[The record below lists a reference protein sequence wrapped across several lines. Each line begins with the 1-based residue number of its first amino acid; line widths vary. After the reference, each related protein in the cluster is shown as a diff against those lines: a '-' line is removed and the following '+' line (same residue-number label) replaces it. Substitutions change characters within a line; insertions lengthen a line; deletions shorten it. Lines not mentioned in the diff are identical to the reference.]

1 MADSIVLRNSRFE
14 NITGSV
20 LALDQE
26 TDDIGVYN
34 AQSVVV
40 ENCLFDNIGQEA
52 IHVHRGGRDESTQGP
67 MVTIERCTFDDI
79 GGDKRN
85 QTGAS
90 IRLHGTQVVRVNDC
104 IFDDS
109 KPFELHLLVGDPVV
123 NITNSVFSGGTILTD
138 NDQPYQT
145 SGLKRG
151 LTEPITSLDH
161 QPIGT
166 SLEE

>member
-1 MADSIVLRNSRFE
+1 
-14 NITGSV
+14 
-20 LALDQE
+20 
-26 TDDIGVYN
+26 
-34 AQSVVV
+34 
-40 ENCLFDNIGQEA
+40 
-52 IHVHRGGRDESTQGP
+52 
-67 MVTIERCTFDDI
+67 
-79 GGDKRN
+79 
-85 QTGAS
+85 
-90 IRLHGTQVVRVNDC
+90 VVRVNDC

-109 KPFELHLLVGDPVV
+109 KPFELHLVVGDPVV